1 MLSKSHAVF
10 TFVDGDFFLKDN
22 GSKNGSFI
30 NNFRLSK
37 SGQRSPEYKLFS
49 QDIVRFG
56 SEVRD
61 KNDVV
66 KEECIMARVRICLPG
81 GEEFPERPLSD
92 RLYRQIEDI
101 QPQGKAKH
109 FCFAPKDEF
118 IKILDE
124 KKKT

>member
-10 TFVDGDFFLKDN
+10 TFVDGVFYLKDN

-37 SGQRSPEYKLFS
+37 SGQTSPDHKLFS

-61 KNDVV
+61 RNDIV

-81 GEEFPERPLSD
+81 GEEFPERPSSD
-92 RLYRQIEDI
+92 M
-101 QPQGKAKH
+101 
-109 FCFAPKDEF
+109 
-118 IKILDE
+118 
-124 KKKT
+124 

>member
-10 TFVDGDFFLKDN
+10 TVVDGVIFLRDN

-37 SGQRSPEYKLFS
+37 LGRTSPEHQLFS

-61 KNDVV
+61 RNDVV
-66 KEECIMARVRICLPG
+66 EEECIMARVRICPSG
-81 GEEFPERPLSD
+81 GEEFPEWPSSD
-92 RLYRQIEDI
+92 M
-101 QPQGKAKH
+101 
-109 FCFAPKDEF
+109 
-118 IKILDE
+118 
-124 KKKT
+124 